1 MPADPPARLLDL
13 RVPESTIA
21 VASAALADR
30 YAGLQVRCQRV
41 WDQTGELVHRS
52 RVQRARRQVAR
63 LRAAG
68 LAISPPGWFAVE
80 GIIDGQVVRASSTG
94 GRLACD
100 ELLRSRGALLVD
112 LEEEFVSADP
122 PRRYVASLQAPPMAV
137 ALTLVRACDSV
148 ASIELDAPSATG
160 TNAHDGSRDRGG
172 RARPPIPGPDLA

>member
-80 GIIDGQVVRASSTG
+80 ASSTG
-94 GRLACD
+94 KSYGPAGPAAGWPVTSCFGRGERCWSIWR
-100 ELLRSRGALLVD
+100 RSLYR
-112 LEEEFVSADP
+112 P
-122 PRRYVASLQAPPMAV
+122 TP
-137 ALTLVRACDSV
+137 
-148 ASIELDAPSATG
+148 
-160 TNAHDGSRDRGG
+160 RGG
-172 RARPPIPGPDLA
+172 MWPASKPHPWR